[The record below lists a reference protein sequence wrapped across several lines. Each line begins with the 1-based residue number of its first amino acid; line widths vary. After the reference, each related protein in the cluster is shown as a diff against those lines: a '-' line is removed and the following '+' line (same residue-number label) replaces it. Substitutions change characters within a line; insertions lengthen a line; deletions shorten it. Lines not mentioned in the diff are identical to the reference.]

1 MNEQREMPEGI
12 IVRSFMVLISSLFNL
27 GEYEKHI
34 KLEPDFNDYIKE
46 RKKYNELLAM
56 TNLYFGVSYINTG
69 NINKGA
75 YYLGFAAKNSQS
87 KDQLDYINSVIDQI
101 SSYL

>member
-1 MNEQREMPEGI
+1 
-12 IVRSFMVLISSLFNL
+12 
-27 GEYEKHI
+27 
-34 KLEPDFNDYIKE
+34 
-46 RKKYNELLAM
+46 M
-56 TNLYFGVSYINTG
+56 TNLYFGFSYINTG

-75 YYLGFAAKNSQS
+75 YYLGFAAKNAQS